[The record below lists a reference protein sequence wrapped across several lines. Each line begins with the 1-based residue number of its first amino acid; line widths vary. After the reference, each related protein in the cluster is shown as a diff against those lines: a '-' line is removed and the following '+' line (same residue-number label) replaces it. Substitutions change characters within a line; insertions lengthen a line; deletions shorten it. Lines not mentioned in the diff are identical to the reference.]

1 MSHFVLIGAAGFV
14 APRHLRAIR
23 DTHNFLYAA
32 IDTSDCVG
40 VLDSYFPETRFFLS
54 LESFQAHKPAHPI
67 DYMSICTPNFC
78 HKQHIEFALTHD
90 MHAICEKP
98 IVLRTAHVLELLK
111 LERDSGKSIST
122 ILQLRLHPAIIAL
135 REAIYSRLRVDPTHI
150 FEVDLSYISVR
161 GQWYFL
167 SWKGDDHKS
176 GGLACN
182 IGIHLFDMLCFLF
195 GECQENIVHYKSP
208 STICGFLTLTNA
220 RVRWILSIDRA
231 LLPSDVV
238 LQGRST
244 YRVMCVDGQEVE
256 FTHGFEDLHTKSYEE
271 ILSHRGFGLESA
283 LPSLEIIERIGQLD
297 PIGLKGEYHPL
308 AKALA

>member
-1 MSHFVLIGAAGFV
+1 MSSFVLIGAAGFV

-23 DTHNFLYAA
+23 DTHSSLYAA
-32 IDTSDCVG
+32 IDICDCVG
-40 VLDSYFPETRFFLS
+40 ILDSYFPNARFFLS
-54 LESFQAHKPAHPI
+54 LQSFQEHTPTQPI
-67 DYMSICTPNFC
+67 DYMSVCTPNFY

-98 IVLRTAHVLELLK
+98 IVLHTAQAKELIN

-122 ILQLRLHPAIIAL
+122 ILQLRLHPSIIAL
-135 REAIYSRLRVDPTHI
+135 KNRIYARLRTNPTHI
-150 FEVDLSYISVR
+150 FEVDLSYISAR

-167 SWKGDDHKS
+167 SWKGDESKS

-195 GECQENIVHYKSP
+195 GECQECIVHHKSP

-220 RVRWILSIDRA
+220 RVRWALSIDRA
-231 LLPSDVV
+231 LIPSSAL
-238 LQGRST
+238 LQGQST
-244 YRVMCVDGQEVE
+244 YRAMRVDKEEIE
-256 FTHGFEDLHTKSYEE
+256 FTQGFEDLHTKSYEE
-271 ILSHRGFGLESA
+271 ILAHRGFGLESA
-283 LPSLEIIERIGQLD
+283 LPSLEIIERIGQLS

-308 AKALA
+308 ARALA